1 LTPEAAFSHPFISK
15 AVNELKCLRTGTGG
29 GGIDA
34 SVADATTANNSASH
48 KGDAGGNVQKQNN
61 NNSNNSSSIPIDRSK
76 KQEAESGKAPNSAR
90 SNQSDSL
97 NVHASLPKIS
107 NR

>member
-1 LTPEAAFSHPFISK
+1 MTPEAAFSHPFISK

-34 SVADATTANNSASH
+34 SVADTSTANNSASH
-48 KGDAGGNVQKQNN
+48 KGDAGGNLQKQNN
-61 NNSNNSSSIPIDRSK
+61 NNSNNSSSIPNDRSK

-90 SNQSDSL
+90 SNQSESL